1 MYRPKVSVTVVTYN
15 AEKYVNYA
23 IQSVLEQTFD
33 DFELII
39 VDDGSTDRTWEVLQ
53 SFKDSRILLLQKEHN
68 YITSLNC
75 AQQLAR
81 GEYIARMDADDI
93 MHPQRLS
100 IQIAAMERK
109 KEIDICATWAKCF
122 DNQNKVVAS
131 KKGKIIS
138 PLKELFQENF
148 ICHPSTIIRKS
159 FWDKH
164 NLKYEAEHIYA
175 EDYRLWLL
183 SALKGV
189 TFYIIPQVLH
199 FYRIH
204 NKQVSLL
211 RQQQQAKA
219 SVNIR
224 ERIIEEKLRIDPKVS
239 LQSLWTSLNRMQEEG
254 IICAQEKCI
263 ELGKFLFSDTE

>member
-39 VDDGSTDRTWEVLQ
+39 VDDGSTDRTWDILQ
-53 SFKDSRILLLQKEHN
+53 SFKDPRILLLQKEHN

-100 IQIAAMERK
+100 IQITAMERK
-109 KEIDICATWAKCF
+109 KEIDICAT
-122 DNQNKVVAS
+122 
-131 KKGKIIS
+131 
-138 PLKELFQENF
+138 
-148 ICHPSTIIRKS
+148 
-159 FWDKH
+159 WDKH

-183 SALKGV
+183 SALKGA

-224 ERIIEEKLRIDPKVS
+224 EHIIEEKLKIYPKVS
-239 LQSLWTSLNRMQEEG
+239 LQSLWISLNQMQEEG